1 MPSLWYTK
9 NKEATEEMVPKA
21 RYEPLPYYLER
32 GKSSMELL
40 YIALDAF
47 LIAVSGVFS
56 FYLRFSPN
64 KREALS
70 SLTLPAFPYHTFLP
84 TYAGLILL
92 YVVLILLS
100 FKNYE
105 LYSLRN
111 RGFKRDE
118 VFLVVRG
125 VSFATLI
132 LMVFMYLSKIHA
144 SRFVVLSMWGL
155 CVFVLSGWRY
165 INGSVVERRLAD
177 GDGSKNVVIVG
188 AGRVGRRV
196 AGILQ
201 SNRHLGFNVKGFLD
215 DYKTGEGVLGRI
227 KNLPDVIKKHFID
240 EVIITI
246 PSEREVVK
254 WVILEAR
261 KAKTG
266 IKIVPELFD
275 GLLFQGS
282 PSIEVL
288 GNIPVMNIYREP
300 IPELGLFVKRVID
313 IVGAVFGILVSL
325 PLMLAISIAIKID
338 SPDGPVIYRSRRV
351 GRKGKEFICYK
362 FRTMV
367 PGADALKEKLWHLN
381 ERKGP
386 FFKITNDPRV
396 TRVGRILRKY
406 NLDELPQFFNVLK
419 GDMSLVGPRPHPVD
433 DFNRYSL
440 DHYRRLDVKPGMT
453 SLWAVEAQDDP
464 SFERNLEL
472 DLYYI
477 ENWSLLLDIKIL
489 LRTIPTVLK
498 GVGR

>member
-1 MPSLWYTK
+1 M
-9 NKEATEEMVPKA
+9 
-21 RYEPLPYYLER
+21 
-32 GKSSMELL
+32 
-40 YIALDAF
+40 
-47 LIAVSGVFS
+47 
-56 FYLRFSPN
+56 
-64 KREALS
+64 
-70 SLTLPAFPYHTFLP
+70 
-84 TYAGLILL
+84 
-92 YVVLILLS
+92 LLS
-100 FKNYE
+100 FKNYG

-118 VFLVVRG
+118 VFLVVKG

-155 CVFVLSGWRY
+155 CVFALSGWRY

-177 GDGSKNVVIVG
+177 GDGSRNVVIVG

-313 IVGAVFGILVSL
+313 IAGAVFGILVSL

-367 PGADALKEKLWHLN
+367 PDADALKEKLWHLN

-396 TRVGRILRKY
+396 TRVGRFLRKY